1 MIDEH
6 SDVEVY
12 VPLKVVN
19 GKLKKDG
26 SYLFFS
32 KEMSNG
38 DIVYY
43 AYNSV
48 SHTLGHVDN
57 IMRFLMSCKV
67 VKLAKLTPN
76 QKLGCINAL
85 GKTLSQ
91 TNDQSSLRHYKN
103 IISKNKHIVL

>member
-32 KEMSNG
+32 KEMGNG
-38 DIVYY
+38 DIVYFCKSY
-43 AYNSV
+43 
-48 SHTLGHVDN
+48 
-57 IMRFLMSCKV
+57 IRSCRQYHEIF
-67 VKLAKLTPN
+67 N
-76 QKLGCINAL
+76 
-85 GKTLSQ
+85 
-91 TNDQSSLRHYKN
+91 
-103 IISKNKHIVL
+103 VL